1 MLGRM
6 ANPVRHRS
14 GARLIAVGSIGVAL
28 ALAGCGQRDAD
39 PSDDPAPAT
48 QQRPSETET
57 SQSASTEPPKKTTGT
72 EPPQDKAYTVA
83 SVAGTW
89 HNDDLQ
95 WVLHLKPS
103 GAFVEDFNGVK
114 KLRTGTFSVD
124 GRAFGLE
131 GGDGET
137 MTGMLRNAR
146 TLVLGD
152 LVLKKR

>member
-1 MLGRM
+1 M

-57 SQSASTEPPKKTTGT
+57 SKSAST

-124 GRAFGLE
+124 GRTFGLK

-137 MTGMLRNAR
+137 MTGTLRNAR